1 MKVTLLKKD
10 GRKEVINRVELAD
23 LAAAIRN
30 GLIDHAVKKTRE
42 VYHLM
47 NPHRLADGQVSTQ
60 WEGGVRLP
68 RICFAADYQ
77 NRKGEWRMIG
87 YNGLVVLEVN
97 DLQTYEKA
105 VGIRELAKKLP
116 ETKLCFLGGSGRS
129 VKIVCKGELYGG
141 GLPEGEEAIS
151 QFHLNLYMFIST
163 PSKSL
168 LSTLTGLRSFSTWR
182 TIIVRLLS
190 LNSPNRKA
198 ELSFVP
204 FTFRILWVLP
214 TSTS

>member
-1 MKVTLLKKD
+1 MKLTLLKKD

-23 LAAAIRN
+23 LAAAIKDGRMVQ
-30 GLIDHAVKKTRE
+30 AVRKMRE

-60 WEGGVRLP
+60 WEGGIRLP

-105 VGIRELAKKLP
+105 LEIRELAKKLP
-116 ETKLCFLGGSGRS
+116 ETMLCFLGGSGRS
-129 VKIVCKGELYGG
+129 VKIVCRGELYLKEDVRGKKEDVGG
-141 GLPEGEEAIS
+141 KKEDAR
-151 QFHLNLYMFIST
+151 
-163 PSKSL
+163 
-168 LSTLTGLRSFSTWR
+168 STLIQSVM
-182 TIIVRLLS
+182 IC
-190 LNSPNRKA
+190 PN
-198 ELSFVP
+198 
-204 FTFRILWVLP
+204 LW
-214 TSTS
+214 